1 MISNCGHDE
10 RGKYSGGKAGDQKGD
25 EWAIIPWYSRP
36 WGVMLRHPNAAV
48 GKKIAEL
55 AERAAKND
63 HIGYDQGDRYT
74 FWQQLKASGYDPA
87 KIAVDCEADC
97 SSGVAALVK
106 AVGYLIQDKK
116 LQGVSICCY
125 TGNLRAALVKAGFGT
140 YTEKEYLNG
149 DTYLRPG
156 DILLLEGHHVA
167 VNLTEGKLA
176 NVGNYM
182 TGWRKSSDGKY
193 MYFSGGEAL
202 KNRWSLINHHWYL
215 FGADGYMLT
224 GWHRWD
230 GHNVDPEGNTGDW
243 YYLDE
248 TAGGVLEGACWHS
261 RDNGSMEIWYV
272 E

>member
-25 EWAIIPWYSRP
+25 EWAVIPWYSRP
-36 WGVMLRHPNAAV
+36 WSVMLRHPNAAV

-106 AVGYLIQDKK
+106 AVGYLMQDKK
-116 LQGVSICCY
+116 LQSVSIYSY
-125 TGNLRAALVKAGFGT
+125 TGNIRAALVKAGFDT
-140 YTEKEYLNG
+140 YTDKEYLENSL
-149 DTYLRPG
+149 YLLPG
-156 DILLLEGHHVA
+156 DVLLLEGHHVA
-167 VNLTEGKLA
+167 VNLDRGYMAEEGMLL
-176 NVGNYM
+176 
-182 TGWRKSSDGKY
+182 TGWRKSSYGKY

-202 KNRWSLINHHWYL
+202 KNRWSIINNHWYL

-230 GHNVDPEGNTGDW
+230 GYNADPEGNTGDW

>member
-1 MISNCGHDE
+1 MLSNCGHDE
-10 RGKYSGGKAGDQKGD
+10 NGKYSGGKAGDQTGT
-25 EWAIIPWYSRP
+25 EWAVIPWYNRP
-36 WGVMLRHPNAAV
+36 WSVMLRHPSTAV

-55 AERAAKND
+55 AEKAAKNN

-74 FWQQLKASGYDPA
+74 FWQQLKVAGYDPD
-87 KIAVDCEADC
+87 KITVDCEADC

-106 AVGYLIQDKK
+106 AVGYLMQDKK
-116 LQGVSICCY
+116 LQSVSIYSY
-125 TGNLRAALVKAGFGT
+125 TGNLRATLVKAGFCT

-149 DTYLRPG
+149 DSYLRPG

-167 VNLTEGKLA
+167 INLNEGKNAGIGAPLI
-176 NVGNYM
+176 
-182 TGWRKSSDGKY
+182 GWRKSDGKY

-202 KNRWSLINHHWYL
+202 KNKWELINHHWYL
-215 FGADGYMLT
+215 FGADSYMLT

-230 GHNVDPEGNTGDW
+230 GHSADPEDNTGDW

>member
-1 MISNCGHDE
+1 MLSNCGHDE
-10 RGKYSGGKAGDQKGD
+10 RGKYSGGKAGDQTGT
-25 EWAIIPWYSRP
+25 EWVVIPWYSRP

-55 AERAAKND
+55 AEKAAKND
-63 HIGYDQGDRYT
+63 YIGYDQGDRYT

-87 KIAVDCEADC
+87 KIAVACEADC

-106 AVGYLIQDKK
+106 AVGYLMQDKK
-116 LQGVSICCY
+116 LQGVSIHCY
-125 TGNLRAALVKAGFGT
+125 TGNLRAALVKAGFDT

-149 DTYLRPG
+149 DSYLLPG

-167 VNLTEGKLA
+167 VNLTAGKNAPDSGLL
-176 NVGNYM
+176 

-193 MYFSGGEAL
+193 MYFSGGVGL
-202 KNRWSLINHHWYL
+202 KNCWGLINHHWYL
-215 FGADGYMLT
+215 FGTDGYMLT

-230 GHNVDPEGNTGDW
+230 GYNADPEGNTGDW